1 MTAVFAT
8 RLSFRKDSHAVMSLS
23 VFAIFFK
30 PPRAPP
36 IKFSAAFD
44 RFLYRRTYTMLE
56 SNTDFIDKHKDIL
69 SFRDLA
75 PGTVATYVS
84 YLKTYIDWV
93 EEQLPGRSLSS
104 VSWEEIRSFI
114 RWLKDVKKLNPRTVN
129 VHISQLRDFY
139 YYVLHKD
146 WDKREVP
153 FLRFDQFLPAVP
165 TREQVNAIIDSIS
178 NPKHKAEIALLYS
191 SGIRVSEL
199 CRLHCGDIIRSKNCI
214 YISRSKNRSDRYAIL
229 SDKAFDL
236 LVSYIRSSYRGAK
249 PEDWLFPGQKDGAHT
264 CEQTVCNVFVHQL
277 AKTGFAGLGFNL
289 HSRRHAFGLHLY
301 ESGADLFSIKEA
313 MGHKSLSSTELYL
326 VLGIGNG
333 RSVKSPYDF
342 G

>member
-44 RFLYRRTYTMLE
+44 RFLYRKTYTMLE

-104 VSWEEIRSFI
+104 VSW
-114 RWLKDVKKLNPRTVN
+114 
-129 VHISQLRDFY
+129 
-139 YYVLHKD
+139 
-146 WDKREVP
+146 
-153 FLRFDQFLPAVP
+153 
-165 TREQVNAIIDSIS
+165 
-178 NPKHKAEIALLYS
+178 
-191 SGIRVSEL
+191 
-199 CRLHCGDIIRSKNCI
+199 
-214 YISRSKNRSDRYAIL
+214 
-229 SDKAFDL
+229 
-236 LVSYIRSSYRGAK
+236 
-249 PEDWLFPGQKDGAHT
+249 
-264 CEQTVCNVFVHQL
+264 
-277 AKTGFAGLGFNL
+277 
-289 HSRRHAFGLHLY
+289 
-301 ESGADLFSIKEA
+301 
-313 MGHKSLSSTELYL
+313 
-326 VLGIGNG
+326 
-333 RSVKSPYDF
+333 
-342 G
+342 